1 MLRNLLPVD
10 EEELYINLTGTS
22 KITAK
27 VSTCFETLITDNIG
41 IEFIRIRAAMR

>member
-10 EEELYINLTGTS
+10 EEDLYINLTGTS

-27 VSTCFETLITDNIG
+27 VSLCFDTPITDKLQDG
-41 IEFIRIRAAMR
+41 DRSFGH